1 MQNDTELQATQYQLA
16 QFEQVMCGL
25 RHELSPK
32 AFAACVQGYM
42 LEIQRMREEIS
53 TLISCV
59 LFKPPLLPQ
68 MRRYRRAARL
78 R

>member
-42 LEIQRMREEIS
+42 REIQRMREEIDS
-53 TLISCV
+53 YL
-59 LFKPPLLPQ
+59 LRPLQTPAL
-68 MRRYRRAARL
+68 ASDETI
-78 R
+78 

>member
-16 QFEQVMCGL
+16 QFEQMMCGL

-42 LEIQRMREEIS
+42 LEIQRMREEIDS
-53 TLISCV
+53 YL
-59 LFKPPLLPQ
+59 LRPLQTPAL
-68 MRRYRRAARL
+68 ASDETI
-78 R
+78 